1 VLGEGFVV
9 SEESGF
15 DVKFTTAPAPI
26 VFPAEPARTLIVV
39 SSKWVESAAA
49 AICMRA
55 QFVPSETATT
65 EFTGVWVESLQRSDA
80 VVEPTLGIVNEL
92 VIVTDTVP

>member
-1 VLGEGFVV
+1 
-9 SEESGF
+9 
-15 DVKFTTAPAPI
+15 
-26 VFPAEPARTLIVV
+26 
-39 SSKWVESAAA
+39 
-49 AICMRA
+49 
-55 QFVPSETATT
+55 VPSETATT